1 MIQYIG
7 FMAHLPETEFDYLIE
22 TLKEYNIAGYIVSHE
37 AKPYSHF
44 HFVVE
49 MSDTDYHSFA
59 QRVFKKK
66 HGLRGRAVKGD
77 PRQYGRLK
85 KIENL
90 QRLKAYTIK
99 DGNYRTN
106 LSLVEINTLKEISF
120 AKDETLT
127 KKDVVIATMEEE
139 GKFWKNFN
147 MNSVSFLTTAI
158 SYTEIIKK
166 IINKIID
173 IIITTDTLGLNKL
186 TINSILLRYISKTEH
201 LTKAQ
206 KSSLI
211 FQFQYQY
218 LINT

>member
-1 MIQYIG
+1 MEYIG
-7 FMAHLPETEFDYLIE
+7 FMCHLPEKEHDTLEE
-22 TLKEYNIAGYIVSHE
+22 VLKEYNIQGYIIAHE

-44 HFVVE
+44 HFVVQ
-49 MSDTDYHSFA
+49 MTDTDYHSFA
-59 QRVFKKK
+59 QRIFKKK
-66 HGLRGRAVKGD
+66 HGLRGRAIKGE

-85 KIENL
+85 HIENL

-99 DGNYRTN
+99 DGNFRTN
-106 LSLVEINTLKEISF
+106 LLPAEILALKEISF
-120 AKDETLT
+120 EKDESLS

-147 MNSVSFLTTAI
+147 MNEVSFLTTAI
-158 SYTEIIKK
+158 SYTEIIRK
-166 IINKIID
+166 IIKKIID
-173 IIITTDTLGLNKL
+173 IIITTQTLGLNKL

-201 LTKAQ
+201 LTKDQ

-218 LINT
+218 LNNT